1 MRAGRYISNRFEN
14 EMINSKRKQTS
25 LKNSSSSST
34 EKVSSPVF
42 AGPDTLPL
50 LDPNFTWEKFEKF
63 SKEFLK
69 AIYSDHEVKLIGVK
83 GQKQYGI
90 DLVAQDKDGN
100 YFFAQNKRYKTYSV
114 AQFNTAKSELEL
126 ESNKTILLLACE
138 ASAELR
144 LDVLGESKWDIWD
157 VNDISNKV
165 FQLESQFRY
174 ELIKR
179 FFGVEWARAFS
190 EYNEFSSIVSPIDFY
205 RSFLD
210 SKKLFNHTVPFL
222 GRDEELSDLK
232 KFVSESHQALV
243 LNAAGGVGKS
253 RLLWEFS
260 KNCAESGWKVLFI
273 KEDMRPNA
281 DHFQSINSKKVI
293 FVFDDAHRFD
303 PTPYLS
309 FIYALKN
316 IKYKI
321 IFSTRPQGREKLK
334 LSLFKNNIESCE
346 IQDYEVK
353 KFKLENAK
361 SIVLNLLPQFDAQ
374 YIWPIAKLLADST
387 LVGILACS
395 LIKRKSVSLLSLSNE
410 LDIKG
415 KILSSFTDELCGKID
430 SRLNNDLIQKIL
442 SYFSAL
448 APVVY
453 EEKKIDSKFISA
465 TGEKESDVKE
475 CIADL
480 LHSEILVERGG
491 RLRISPDVLSDC
503 ILERACYLKNDAASD
518 FFKNLFDLVDSRLR
532 NNLLKNISELD
543 WRKKQN
549 KLTSSLLL
557 RDFWSKFKNTSL
569 DDLYTLDNKLKIV
582 KSIAYLQPIESHEA
596 LLSSIESLSEFP
608 ANNQDYNFNSCKD
621 SIVDICR
628 DIIFAGH
635 NVNNLMTI
643 LWDLGKRDKRELNPN
658 SEHPIR
664 CLSDLCSYKRGFPI
678 SHYEKILKG
687 LIAIIDVYDSENDH
701 HNPISLLGG
710 FLAKTSCSTYS
721 EGFKFTISPFHIS
734 YENTKKIRNEV
745 FNVLKKLALSSDLK
759 TSFLAV
765 EEISNAAKP
774 PYGSMGLKM
783 TKEQSEVWHKEITCA
798 INLLI
803 KIYEKT
809 SLSFIKVQVK
819 KNLHDKIRW
828 NDDSQY
834 KKIVTNFLM
843 KNPFTIGELKFVPF
857 AFWLYYNE
865 LLVQGDHNDHDKK
878 HGEEQQI
885 YEKITKD
892 IVFKI
897 KTPKEILKYTEEV
910 VSELLIVNNSVN
922 TRRFS
927 ILLSETINNQEMCNT
942 LLENN
947 SNRIAYDF
955 CIFLRKVSDKNNEI
969 AIQYVEKA
977 LTLKNI
983 AILTSIAETFWWIFE
998 GKETDL
1004 KFLNLFE
1011 KLFKHKSENIRLFS
1025 LKGLRHLV
1033 SQDKK
1038 VTAIQYMMAL
1048 DMSSKRIVEDLFDLL
1063 NPYFVKFEELT
1074 DTQMSE
1080 LLSKLK
1086 EIEDLSDHGVSE
1098 FISECA
1104 NRIPNDLFDVLF
1116 YRVESKR
1123 NREMQ
1128 FMPIPYSGFGKLKLN
1143 LSDDETLKIF
1153 DKIAKA
1159 FHKKD
1164 ANTFWL
1170 PQLFYDL
1177 AKSKYELAINY
1188 LTDLIKSDDIEVVG
1202 DGFNLLHEFDH
1213 SLVFTKQDWVRDFLT
1228 HGKIKGSKFFDKIR
1242 SNLYR
1247 FGIPKSKGG
1256 TAGEPMPQDIAL
1268 VNNATAAIAKATS
1281 DLEKQFYAELKEYGE
1296 REIAR
1301 TIKENERFFDE

>member
-1 MRAGRYISNRFEN
+1 VRAGRYISNGFEN

-25 LKNSSSSST
+25 LNNSSSSSAK
-34 EKVSSPVF
+34 KVSSPVF

-63 SKEFLK
+63 SKELLK

-90 DLVAQDKDGN
+90 DLVAQDKAGN

-114 AQFNTAKSELEL
+114 AQFKTAKSELEL
-126 ESNKTILLLACE
+126 EGNKTILLLACE

-144 LDVLGESKWDIWD
+144 LEVLGDSKWDIWD
-157 VNDISNKV
+157 VNDISNKI
-165 FQLESQFRY
+165 FQLENQTRY
-174 ELIKR
+174 ELVKR
-179 FFGVEWARAFS
+179 FFGIEWARAFS
-190 EYNEFSSIVSPIDFY
+190 EYNEYSSIVSPIDFY

-222 GRDEELSDLK
+222 GRDEELSYLK

-243 LNAAGGVGKS
+243 LNAAGGIGKS

-260 KNCAESGWKVLFI
+260 KNCAESGWRVLFI
-273 KEDMRPNA
+273 KEDMSPDA

-309 FIYALKN
+309 FIYPLKN

-334 LSLFKNNIESCE
+334 LSLLKNNIESSE

-353 KFKLENAK
+353 KFTLEDAK

-374 YIWPIAKLLADST
+374 HIWAIAKLLADST

-448 APVVY
+448 SPVVY
-453 EEKKIDSKFISA
+453 EEKKIDPEFIFA

-503 ILERACYLKNDAASD
+503 ILERSCYLKNDAPSD
-518 FFKNLFDLVDSRLR
+518 FFKNLFELVDSKLR

-543 WRKKQN
+543 WRKKKN

-557 RDFWSKFKNTSL
+557 SDFWSKFKNTSL
-569 DDLYTLDNKLKIV
+569 DDLFTLNNKLKIV
-582 KSIAYLQPIESHEA
+582 KSIAYFQPIESYEA
-596 LLSSIESLSEFP
+596 LLGSIESLSKFS
-608 ANNQDYNFNSCKD
+608 ANNQNYNFNSCKG
-621 SIVDICR
+621 SIIDICR

-635 NVNNLMTI
+635 NVENLMMTV
-643 LWDLGKRDKRELNPN
+643 WDLGRKDKRELNSN
-658 SEHPIR
+658 FDHPIR
-664 CLSDLCSYKRGFPI
+664 RLSDLCSYEPGFPI
-678 SHYEKILKG
+678 SHYERTLKG
-687 LIAIIDVYDSENDH
+687 LIAIIDVYDSKNDH
-701 HNPISLLGG
+701 HEPISILGG
-710 FLAKTSCSTYS
+710 FLVKTSCSTYS
-721 EGFKFTISPFHIS
+721 EGFKFTINPFHIL

-745 FNVLKKLALSSDLK
+745 FNILKKLALSEDLK
-759 TSFLAV
+759 TAYLAV
-765 EEISNAAKP
+765 KEISKAAKP
-774 PYGSMGLKM
+774 PYGMMELKF
-783 TKEQSEVWHKEITCA
+783 TKTQSEVWNKEISGA
-798 INLLI
+798 IDLLI
-803 KIYEKT
+803 EIYEKT
-809 SLSFIKVQVK
+809 SLSLIKVYVK
-819 KNLHDKIRW
+819 NDLNDKKLW
-828 NDDSQY
+828 LKHSHC
-834 KKIVTNFLM
+834 KKMITNFFM
-843 KNPFTIGELKFVPF
+843 KNPFTIDELKYVPF
-857 AFWLYYNE
+857 AFQSYYKE
-865 LLVQGDHNDHDKK
+865 LLVQEDLNDHKK
-878 HGEEQQI
+878 TYEEEKKV

-892 IVFKI
+892 IVSKY
-897 KTPKEILKYTEEV
+897 KTPKEILKYTENL
-910 VSELLIVNNSVN
+910 VSELLTVNNSID

-927 ILLSETINNQEMCNT
+927 ILLSETINNQEMCNA

-947 SNRIAYDF
+947 SNRIVYDF
-955 CIFLRKVSDKNNEI
+955 CIFLRKVSDKNNEM

-977 LTLKNI
+977 LTLENLT
-983 AILTSIAETFWWIFE
+983 ILTSIAKSFWWIFE
-998 GKETDL
+998 GKETDS

-1011 KLFKHKSENIRLFS
+1011 KIFRHKSEDIRIFS
-1025 LKGLRHLV
+1025 LQGLIHLV

-1048 DMSSKRIVEDLFDLL
+1048 DMSSKRIVKDLFALL
-1063 NPYFVKFEELT
+1063 IPYLVKFEELT

-1086 EIEDLSDHGVSE
+1086 EIEDLSDHGVSK

-1128 FMPIPYSGFGKLKLN
+1128 FKPIPYSGFGKLSLN
-1143 LSDDETLKIF
+1143 LSDDEILKIF
-1153 DKIAKA
+1153 DKIVKA
-1159 FHKKD
+1159 LHKED

-1177 AKSKYELAINY
+1177 ANSKYELAINY
-1188 LTDLIKSDDIEVVG
+1188 LTDMIKSDDIEVVDVG
-1202 DGFNLLHEFDH
+1202 TNLLQEFDH
-1213 SLVFTKQDWVRDFLT
+1213 SLVFTKQDWVRDLLT
-1228 HGKIKGSKFFDKIR
+1228 HGKDKGSQFFDKIKN
-1242 SNLYR
+1242 NLFR
-1247 FGIPKSKGG
+1247 VGIPKSKGG
-1256 TAGEPMPQDIAL
+1256 TAGEPMPQDVAL
-1268 VNNATAAIAKATS
+1268 VENATAAIAKATS
-1281 DLEKQFYAELKEYGE
+1281 EHEKQFYAELKEYGE
-1296 REIAR
+1296 REIAH